1 MQEVISFIA
10 KMDHTD
16 INELSLD
23 DTALPPDE
31 SFDDFYES
39 KDKLTVLSKALAIQ
53 VASPASS
60 TGQSSRH
67 TLASLPPQGTSA
79 SEE

>member
-10 KMDHTD
+10 KKDHAD
-16 INELSLD
+16 INEPSLD

-39 KDKLTVLSKALAIQ
+39 KDELFVLSKALTIQ
-53 VASPASS
+53 VASPPS
-60 TGQSSRH
+60 
-67 TLASLPPQGTSA
+67 
-79 SEE
+79 